1 MARVANTLLNGIQ
14 GTMGGMI
21 FYQINGITYTRRKP
35 GKRTNAQKKRMKKS
49 PLNER
54 SQGMFA
60 MVQKYLKT
68 LRWAIAF
75 GYQEHT
81 VGASLP
87 YHACVSYTRK
97 NCFAFE
103 GEEYRI
109 DSALIKVSRGSLMPP
124 EAAKAEK
131 VEEGI
136 RFSWRD
142 NSWISS
148 ARPTDQAFIV
158 IHDPVNKL
166 MFWKDTVSSRDQNNY
181 LFKVDSHSLN
191 KSWHAYLAFSQKNS
205 VTKKRT
211 LSDSVYLGV
220 IEF

>member
-1 MARVANTLLNGIQ
+1 MVKVANTLLNGIQ
-14 GTMGGMI
+14 GTMGDMI

-68 LRWAIAF
+68 LRRAIAF

-81 VGASLP
+81 IGASLP

-97 NCFAFE
+97 NCFALD
-103 GEEYRI
+103 GKDYRI
-109 DSALIKVSRGSLMPP
+109 DPALIKVSRGSLMPP
-124 EAAKAEK
+124 EDAKAEK
-131 VEEGI
+131 SEDGI
-136 RFSWRD
+136 QFTWRN

-148 ARPTDQAFIV
+148 AKPWDRAFIV
-158 IHDPVNKL
+158 IHDLENTTMDWVDLGNTREQGEHLLKL
-166 MFWKDTVSSRDQNNY
+166 
-181 LFKVDSHSLN
+181 DSYSVN
-191 KSWHAYLAFSQKNS
+191 KSWHAYLAFSQENYIS
-205 VTKKRT
+205 KKRT

-220 IEF
+220 V

>member
-14 GTMGGMI
+14 GTMGDMI
-21 FYQINGITYTRRKP
+21 FYQINGVTYTRRKP
-35 GKRTNAQKKRMKKS
+35 GRRTNAQKKRMKKS

-60 MVQKYLKT
+60 MVQQYLKT
-68 LRWAIAF
+68 LRRAIAF

-97 NCFAFE
+97 NCFALD
-103 GEEYRI
+103 GRDYRI
-109 DSALIKVSRGSLMPP
+109 DPALIKVSCGSLMPP
-124 EAAKAEK
+124 EGAKAEK
-131 VEEGI
+131 VGEGI
-136 RFSWRD
+136 LFTWRN

-148 ARPTDQAFIV
+148 ARPWDQAFIV
-158 IHDPVNKL
+158 IHDPENKV
-166 MFWKDTVSSRDQNNY
+166 MFWEELGSSREQKEH
-181 LFKVDSHSLN
+181 LLKLDSHYTN
-191 KSWHAYLAFSQKNS
+191 RSWHIYLAFSQENS
-205 VTKKRT
+205 FSKKRT

-220 IEF
+220 V